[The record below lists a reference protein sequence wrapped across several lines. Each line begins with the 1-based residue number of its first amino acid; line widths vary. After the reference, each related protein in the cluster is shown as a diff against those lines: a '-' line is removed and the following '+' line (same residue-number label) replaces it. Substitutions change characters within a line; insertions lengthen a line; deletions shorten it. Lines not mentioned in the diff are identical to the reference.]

1 MNETIFLLE
10 TAISQK
16 EITDLIKNNENLRIF
31 SLDYESHQF
40 LENLEID
47 HTIGDT
53 LLTNDVL
60 QNIDNITIDIT
71 KNWYK
76 NELLKTYKIGF
87 DSFGFENYVVEDFKV
102 SYQGSATKGIL
113 KIIFVDKELPDLRVK
128 NVNGDWVLA
137 ER

>member
-1 MNETIFLLE
+1 MKFLSVIMFSLLMASFGNAQE
-10 TAISQK
+10 EKGDIDGPVLMFK
-16 EITDLIKNNENLRIF
+16 NWIYGIKNNDFEKFKDGYL
-31 SLDYESHQF
+31 Q
-40 LENLEID
+40 ID
-47 HTIGDT
+47 WDKMTD
-53 LLTNDVL
+53 D
-60 QNIDNITIDIT
+60 D
-71 KNWYK
+71 K